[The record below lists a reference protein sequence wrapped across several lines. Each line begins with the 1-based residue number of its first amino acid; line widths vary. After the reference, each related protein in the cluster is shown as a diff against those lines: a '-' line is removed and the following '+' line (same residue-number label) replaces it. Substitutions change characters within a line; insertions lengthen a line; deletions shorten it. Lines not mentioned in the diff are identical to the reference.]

1 VFETLET
8 CYTMSS
14 LKELRQ
20 ARKMTQ
26 RDLAVRLG
34 TTQQTVA
41 RWESGQ
47 TAVPSNQL
55 RDLAR
60 LFEVTV
66 DDLLGYKFGEEP
78 RRDRR
83 FAVVYPDQ
91 PFGEVQVTCAF
102 GSRSYPLDKS
112 QREAFA
118 QDLNEVPSDW
128 FAFSTLDG
136 RSVLL
141 NTDQVL
147 SLHFEPSAPIMAD
160 QSEDLLVRLIWADG
174 KQEQHPLTDVT
185 ATAFERL
192 ALGETSAGE
201 FIPILHR
208 DGSIKYINLQHAA
221 VIEFPLGR
229 YLELSAR

>member
-1 VFETLET
+1 
-8 CYTMSS
+8 
-14 LKELRQ
+14 
-20 ARKMTQ
+20 MTQ
-26 RDLAVRLG
+26 RDLAERLS

-41 RWESGQ
+41 RWEAGH
-47 TAVPSNQL
+47 TAIPSKQL
-55 RDLAR
+55 RELAR
-60 LFEVTV
+60 LFDVTV
-66 DDLLGYKFGEEP
+66 DDLLGYKFDEEP

-83 FAVVYPDQ
+83 FAVVYPDR
-91 PFGEVQVTCAF
+91 PFGEVHVTCAF
-102 GSRSYPLDKS
+102 GSRSYPLDQS

-118 QDLNEVPSDW
+118 EDLNEPPSEW
-128 FAFSTLDG
+128 FAFSTLDD

-141 NTDQVL
+141 NTSEVR
-147 SLHFEPSAPIMAD
+147 SLHFEPSEIPITD
-160 QSEDLLVRLIWADG
+160 DPGGDHLVRLIWADG

-221 VIEFPLGR
+221 VIEFPLER
-229 YLELSAR
+229 YLEISAR